1 MAGGCSM
8 KGDVVCV
15 YSTGPKQPGRGPPA
29 GGHQLAVCRLTGGD
43 VGTHGAA
50 RQWTTNPPPLGR
62 RDGQRAGSALRAAA
76 PRGQAAA
83 SVPHLC
89 CRSAAHP
96 PGSVLREQ
104 ARPQSPS
111 FRSRTSLPPTS
122 STACSLPRQNIRSP
136 RGHRD
141 DPQAR
146 HQMTLFK
153 PEMHRRAVRGGGWA
167 DGRAGGPGVLGWPRA
182 AVDTRSLATP
192 MVAGRS
198 TYLFLSPVVQTDQ
211 RPAPLSSL
219 SIPVGSSDPLVGQPR
234 HE

>member
-1 MAGGCSM
+1 MCILDRAEAAGARATSW
-8 KGDVVCV
+8 
-15 YSTGPKQPGRGPPA
+15 RPPA
-29 GGHQLAVCRLTGGD
+29 GRVPIDGRRCGNPRGRSPVDDQSPPAWPARRPAGRLGATRG
-43 VGTHGAA
+43 GAA
-50 RQWTTNPPPLGR
+50 WASRRVGPPPLLP
-62 RDGQRAGSALRAAA
+62 QCSAPPRKRAAGTGTATESFFPQPHLSPSHQFHRLFTATPEHPVATRA
-76 PRGQAAA
+76 PR
-83 SVPHLC
+83 
-89 CRSAAHP
+89 R
-96 PGSVLREQ
+96 
-104 ARPQSPS
+104 
-111 FRSRTSLPPTS
+111 
-122 STACSLPRQNIRSP
+122 
-136 RGHRD
+136 
-141 DPQAR
+141 PQAR

-167 DGRAGGPGVLGWPRA
+167 GGRAGGPGVLGWPRA